1 METNMVYQNLMRK
14 STNLCVSL
22 IFVEDSKTVP
32 CLSGTNNLAH
42 LWFYLPKLR
51 KDKVEIKDLKN
62 KIKEN
67 DWLIKLTCV

>member
-1 METNMVYQNLMRK
+1 MEPNMVYQNLMRK

-42 LWFYLPKLR
+42 L
-51 KDKVEIKDLKN
+51 
-62 KIKEN
+62 
-67 DWLIKLTCV
+67 